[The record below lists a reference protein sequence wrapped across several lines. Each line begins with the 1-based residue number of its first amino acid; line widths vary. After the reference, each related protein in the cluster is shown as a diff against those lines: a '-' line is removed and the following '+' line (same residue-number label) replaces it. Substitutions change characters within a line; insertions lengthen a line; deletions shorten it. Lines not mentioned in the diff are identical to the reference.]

1 MNVQVDVNIYI
12 HCVNYFLGF
21 YPWLLFM
28 CQPVNMREFG
38 FFFRRGGRDP
48 RKKNVCQGR
57 PWPYFWIKRV
67 IFSGRGLCKKC
78 ELASL
83 STCNIHLKDQCSE
96 GRIYSYVKRYSVHTE
111 ILVMKIS
118 RRYTQ
123 LRYVIYETIKILF
136 LVIDAGIKEASIA
149 ENTQKPHSLY
159 ESSNI
164 GFFCLSKLTK

>member
-1 MNVQVDVNIYI
+1 M
-12 HCVNYFLGF
+12 
-21 YPWLLFM
+21 
-28 CQPVNMREFG
+28 
-38 FFFRRGGRDP
+38 
-48 RKKNVCQGR
+48 
-57 PWPYFWIKRV
+57 
-67 IFSGRGLCKKC
+67 CKKC

-83 STCNIHLKDQCSE
+83 STCNIHLKDQWSE

-111 ILVMKIS
+111 ILVKKIS
-118 RRYTQ
+118 RRYTSTQ